1 MSSDAD
7 ADHDPHRRESPAGHM
22 LKGDSTE
29 AIAQATKQ
37 ENAAAGAPGQES
49 PRHHNNRVHFY
60 TTQSHKSIRRLPGS
74 PRLDS
79 REQIYS
85 ACDAWGGQQHE

>member
-1 MSSDAD
+1 MSSDTD
-7 ADHDPHRRESPAGHM
+7 RDPHRRESPAGHI
-22 LKGDSTE
+22 LKTESTE
-29 AIAQATKQ
+29 ATAQATKH
-37 ENAAAGAPGQES
+37 ENAAAGHPGQEG

-79 REQIYS
+79 REQIYT
-85 ACDAWGGQQHE
+85 ACDAWRGQTHE

>member
-1 MSSDAD
+1 MSSD
-7 ADHDPHRRESPAGHM
+7 ADHDPHRRESPAGHI

-37 ENAAAGAPGQES
+37 EKTAAEGTPGQGI
-49 PRHHNNRVHFY
+49 PRQNDVRASNHVTR
-60 TTQSHKSIRRLPGS
+60 SHKSIRRLTGS

-79 REQIYS
+79 RQDVYRCL
-85 ACDAWGGQQHE
+85 AAWEGQNHE

>member
-1 MSSDAD
+1 MSSD
-7 ADHDPHRRESPAGHM
+7 ADHDPHRRESPAGRI
-22 LKGDSTE
+22 LKTENAE

-37 ENAAAGAPGQES
+37 ENAAAGHPGQEG
-49 PRHHNNRVHFY
+49 PRHHNNRVQLY

-74 PRLDS
+74 QRLDS
-79 REQIYS
+79 REQIYA